1 MSYTFSDRDSFPEL
15 MNTTLF
21 FLLLLLFTAVAQEAK
36 SVDPKFEA
44 CEPRSCGY
52 GPNVSYPFWIP
63 LMQHNYCGHPDYE
76 VTCLENQNQNQPA
89 LLISEAYYLIRD
101 ISYANHSLMVVNTE
115 EESNSCSVPLQNF
128 TIKNTP
134 FEFDHIPV
142 NLFFFY
148 NCTRSVVLGYQSFQL
163 NCSSSVTGNRSYVL
177 FEHDLELPDLNYTLQ
192 TCKST
197 VSAPVYTNGLS
208 LGDLQGMNYSTLMN
222 RGFLLEWTENVNCSR
237 CEASG
242 GRCGYYEKQLLCLC
256 PNGPNGQTCTGGM
269 SLGTKFAI
277 AAACFVVLLVFSFLV
292 YIIYRRRRHPKEG
305 LFTPFRSRS
314 SSIST
319 GPLSRKYLSNAS
331 MKDLEKGSTYFGVHV
346 FTYAELEEATNN
358 FNSNKELG
366 DGGFGTVYHGK
377 LRDGREV
384 AVKRLYENN
393 YRRVEQFMNEVEI
406 LNRLRHQNLVTL
418 YGCTSR
424 HSRELLLVYEYIPN
438 GTVAD
443 HLHGDRAEAGSLT
456 WPTRMSIAIE
466 TASALAYLHASDV
479 IHRDVKTTNILLDSN
494 FGVKVADFGLSR
506 LFPNDVTHVSTAPQG
521 TPGYVDPEYHQCYQ
535 LTDKS
540 DVYSFGVVLV
550 ELISSKP
557 AVDMNRHHNE
567 INLANMAI
575 SKIQNQA
582 LHELVDTSLG
592 YESDYAVKM
601 MTTSVAELAFR
612 CLQLE
617 KEMRPSM
624 DEVLETLKGIDKEDY
639 KVEKADLVIQKDNV
653 GLLKSIDPPF
663 SPDSVTDKWVS
674 RSTTPNTSA

>member
-1 MSYTFSDRDSFPEL
+1 MMLQQPIHRLALLHLFLHILL
-15 MNTTLF
+15 MN
-21 FLLLLLFTAVAQEAK
+21 K
-36 SVDPKFEA
+36 SNSYRLNSSFCDSYFD
-44 CEPRSCGY
+44 CGN
-52 GPNVSYPFWIP
+52 GVNISYPFWN
-63 LMQHNYCGHPDYE
+63 LENETLSHLYCGYPGFG
-76 VTCLENQNQNQPA
+76 L
-89 LLISEAYYLIRD
+89 
-101 ISYANHSLMVVNTE
+101 
-115 EESNSCSVPLQNF
+115 SCSKVGEPCFNISDDYYYVTSINYTTETFTVVDTDLVSDTCPKPTQNVSLSSISNINY
-128 TIKNTP
+128 T
-134 FEFDHIPV
+134 ELDL
-142 NLFFFY
+142 NLTFFFY
-148 NCTRSVVLGYQSFQL
+148 CNSSPEINSQLSPLSCLSNQSYVSMEGDILDMFDWRLFCEASVIVPVNNKSAKLTTGTDLSSDYVGAVQSGFQL
-163 NCSSSVTGNRSYVL
+163 NWGR
-177 FEHDLELPDLNYTLQ
+177 E
-192 TCKST
+192 KSC
-197 VSAPVYTNGLS
+197 Y
-208 LGDLQGMNYSTLMN
+208 
-222 RGFLLEWTENVNCSR
+222 E
-237 CEASG
+237 CEDSG
-242 GRCGYYEKQLLCLC
+242 GRCGYNATADKSLCFCSGDVYMDGSTC
-256 PNGPNGQTCTGGM
+256 PGGM